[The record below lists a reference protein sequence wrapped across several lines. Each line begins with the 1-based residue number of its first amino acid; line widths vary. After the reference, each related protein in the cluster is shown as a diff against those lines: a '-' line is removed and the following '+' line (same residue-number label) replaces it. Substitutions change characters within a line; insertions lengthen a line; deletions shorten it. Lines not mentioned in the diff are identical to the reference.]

1 MAATALQQ
9 DWLTQESAADTRI
22 TAAVSDFG
30 ATVIEVRRLSA
41 AVFALADGSADHQ
54 IARERIDDLVGGMQA
69 RADVVGIT
77 LDDLFCLINADL
89 ATNRGVTYKPHGDH
103 LRAITDENTSAYADE
118 ARLHREIERLQK
130 LMPAAIDRR
139 IAADR
144 ACAGYCAGWAVRG
157 TKRA

>member
-1 MAATALQQ
+1 MATALQA
-9 DWLTQESAADTRI
+9 DWLSHPEEDPRVA
-22 TAAVSDFG
+22 AAVADFR
-30 ATVIEVRRLSA
+30 ATVIEIRHQSA
-41 AVFALADGSADHQ
+41 KVFPLPPRSTER
-54 IARERIDDLVGGMQA
+54 IAIEAFIDDLVGGMQA

-77 LDDLFCLINADL
+77 LDDLFRLINADL
-89 ATNRGVTYKPHGDH
+89 ATNRGVTHKPHGDH

-118 ARLHREIERLQK
+118 ARLHREIDRLQK

-157 TKRA
+157 TRRA